1 MANLRNTIKVI
12 EKESELF
19 GLPASDFMV
28 LVFFIILWIILP
40 MFLEVIKIKC
50 GLTFYLIFIVLTI
63 VFYRVLKRFSKKGNN
78 LIYSYISLK
87 TIQPKRIEPSAVAF
101 ELRPVEEEKNL
112 EKSEG

>member
-28 LVFFIILWIILP
+28 LVFFIIFWIILP

-50 GLTFYLIFIVLTI
+50 GLLFYLFFITLTI

-87 TIQPKRIEPSAVAF
+87 VIQPKRIEPAVVTF
-101 ELRPVEEEKNL
+101 ELKPIEDKKKI